1 MKSKLLLLT
10 LALFAFITT
19 SHAQTDNPGKGANAT
34 PEQRAKSQT
43 DRMKDKLVLS
53 DDQYKQVLDINTY
66 YAQKLD
72 PIIHSDK
79 GKFAKY
85 RQAKPLLDEKDKKLK
100 GVLTPDQY
108 KQWQDLKKEMMDQA
122 KENARS

>member
-1 MKSKLLLLT
+1 MKNRLLVLT
-10 LALFAFITT
+10 LALFAFIT
-19 SHAQTDNPGKGANAT
+19 SGHAQTDSTGKSKNST
-34 PEQRAKSQT
+34 PEQRAKLQT

-53 DDQYKQVLDINTY
+53 DDQYKQVLDINTG

-72 PIIHSDK
+72 PILKSDK

-108 KQWQDLKKEMMDQA
+108 KQWQDLKKEMMEQA
-122 KENARS
+122 KDNRS